1 LEFVTIAMAH
11 AIAVASP
18 GPDFA
23 LVLKTSLAKGHRAGA
38 IAALGIASGI
48 SLHMFY
54 CIVGLELIQS
64 YFQSY
69 FIYASYLGASVLIY
83 LGLNSLYVCTYGQGT
98 KMPEAEEN
106 LKSRNIFFIG
116 FLTNGMNVKATI
128 FFISLFA
135 IVIDIHTP
143 TYVLIFYGIYL
154 VIATFIWFYFLSYF
168 LTRDHLRSAFRRHER
183 RINLALG
190 IVFIFFGLQFLI
202 QA

>member
-1 LEFVTIAMAH
+1 LEFLTIALAH

-23 LVLKTSLAKGHRAGA
+23 LVLKTSLAKGHRAGT

-69 FIYASYLGASVLIY
+69 LIYASYLGAAVLIY
-83 LGLNSLYVCTYGQGT
+83 LGLNSLYVCTYGQGP
-98 KMPEAEEN
+98 KMPKAEQN
-106 LKSRNIFFIG
+106 LKFRNIFFIG

-143 TYVLIFYGIYL
+143 IYVLILYGIYL

-168 LTRDHLRSAFRRHER
+168 LTRDHFRDAFRRYER

>member
-1 LEFVTIAMAH
+1 LEFLTIALAH

-23 LVLKTSLAKGHRAGA
+23 LILKTSLTKGHRAGA

-54 CIVGLELIQS
+54 CIVGLEFIQS

-69 FIYASYLGASVLIY
+69 FIYASYLGATVLIY
-83 LGLNSLYVCTYGQGT
+83 LGLNSLYASTYGKGT
-98 KMPEAEEN
+98 TTSVAEQN
-106 LKSRNIFFIG
+106 SKSRNIFFIG

-128 FFISLFA
+128 FFVSLFA

-143 TYVLIFYGIYL
+143 AYVLILYGIYL

-168 LTRDHLRSAFRRHER
+168 LTRDRLRFAFNRHEKK
-183 RINLALG
+183 INLALG
-190 IVFIFFGLQFLI
+190 IVFISFGLQFLI
-202 QA
+202 QT

>member
-1 LEFVTIAMAH
+1 MEFLTIALAH

-54 CIVGLELIQS
+54 CIVGLELIQT

-69 FIYASYLGASVLIY
+69 FIYASYLGATVLIY
-83 LGLNSLYVCTYGQGT
+83 LGLNSLYVYTYRHGPR
-98 KMPEAEEN
+98 MPDAKQN
-106 LKSRNIFFIG
+106 IKTPNIFFLG

-128 FFISLFA
+128 FFVSLFA

>member
-1 LEFVTIAMAH
+1 MEFLTIALAH

-69 FIYASYLGASVLIY
+69 FIYASYCIEDYDILRHNLTLCY
-83 LGLNSLYVCTYGQGT
+83 CTDSTQGSH
-98 KMPEAEEN
+98 K
-106 LKSRNIFFIG
+106 
-116 FLTNGMNVKATI
+116 
-128 FFISLFA
+128 
-135 IVIDIHTP
+135 
-143 TYVLIFYGIYL
+143 
-154 VIATFIWFYFLSYF
+154 
-168 LTRDHLRSAFRRHER
+168 
-183 RINLALG
+183 
-190 IVFIFFGLQFLI
+190 
-202 QA
+202 